1 MHIHTSSPPDLD
13 NDPPRDQ
20 STQSPVRPES
30 EGPVRLEPVL
40 PFARLGKDDV
50 DYAGGKGAN
59 LGELTAA
66 GLPVPDGFVVGAP
79 AYAAY
84 CEQTG
89 LRERLAELLDGV
101 DVEDTAALQAA
112 SAAARELFDTTPLP
126 EPLQREIR
134 AAYGQIGSHP
144 SASDGEAG
152 ADADGNTVTE
162 AGGGTAGDTA
172 PAVAVRSSATAE
184 DTADTSFAGMN
195 ETFLNIRG
203 ADAVIDAV
211 RRCWRSLFGARTIYY
226 RGMNGFGQAAM
237 DIAVVVQRQVNSTR
251 AGVMFTVNPATG
263 ERGELVIEGSF
274 GLGEAVVSGSV
285 SPDRYIVEK
294 ATLAIRRREVH
305 RKELV
310 IEYAPDG
317 GTQQRTLSEDDSLRP
332 VLTDAEVVAVAGLGR
347 RIEEHYGFPQD
358 TEWAFDP
365 EGALWMLQSRPITT
379 LQELPA
385 EASATLE
392 PDAAGAGAGAGAG
405 GTGAGAGTGGAG
417 GGAEPAVLLRGL
429 GGAPGGASGSAR
441 VLRSLADAD
450 RLGEGDVLVTHMTA
464 PDWLPL
470 MRRAAAIVTDSGG
483 MTCHAA
489 IVSRELGIPCVVGT
503 GEATR
508 VLRDGEAITVDATRG
523 VVLEGL
529 PDVGLAA
536 TSFLD
541 GSPPAGGPGSGAGL
555 PTTTGAGSPSVAS
568 AATAAVPGG
577 AAGTST
583 GGPVTGT
590 QILVNLSEPS
600 QVQRV
605 AGLAVDGVGLL
616 RAELMVLE
624 ALAGDHPRVLL
635 EEGRGED
642 FVARMAAGLTTFAAG
657 FAPRPVTYRT
667 IDFRTNEFSG
677 LRGGERFEPQES
689 NPMIGYRGA
698 LRYTREPDVFR
709 LELAALRQVWDAGL
723 QNLHVMLPFV
733 RTAREL
739 RRCRELIAESGLLDR
754 AGFEL
759 WVMAEVPSVLFNL
772 ADYAALG
779 VAGISVGSNDLT
791 QLLLGADR
799 DNEVLAETFD
809 ERDPAVT
816 AYLRELIPRAR
827 ELGLRTSICGQAPSV
842 HPEYAE
848 LLVRA
853 GIDAISVNIDVI
865 DRTRALVAA
874 AEQRVLLDAARTAGQ
889 ADGAGRRPNGSQP
902 ERVGR
907 PRAG

>member
-1 MHIHTSSPPDLD
+1 MTTTGAETPHLAADAMRT
-13 NDPPRDQ
+13 
-20 STQSPVRPES
+20 
-30 EGPVRLEPVL
+30 
-40 PFARLGKDDV
+40 FAHLGRDDV

-59 LGELTAA
+59 LGELTSA

-79 AYAAY
+79 AYAAF
-84 CEQTG
+84 CAETG

-101 DVEDTAALQAA
+101 NVEDTAALQAA
-112 SAAARELFDTTPLP
+112 STAARELFDHTPMP
-126 EPLQREIR
+126 DPLAQEIR
-134 AAYGQIGSHP
+134 SAYEQLALDSP
-144 SASDGEAG
+144 Q
-152 ADADGNTVTE
+152 
-162 AGGGTAGDTA
+162 A
-172 PAVAVRSSATAE
+172 PVAVRSSATAE

-195 ETFLNIRG
+195 ETYLNIRG
-203 ADAVIDAV
+203 ADAVVDAV

-226 RGMNGFGQAAM
+226 RGMNGFAQADM
-237 DIAVVVQRQVNSTR
+237 DIAVVVQSQVNSTR

-285 SPDRYIVEK
+285 SPDRYVVEK

-305 RKELV
+305 HKDLV
-310 IEYAPDG
+310 IEYAPEG
-317 GTQQRTLSEDDSLRP
+317 GTSQRALSEEDAVRA
-332 VLTDAEVVAVAGLGR
+332 VLTDDEVVAVAGLGR
-347 RIEEHYGFPQD
+347 RIEEHYGSPQD

-365 EGALWMLQSRPITT
+365 DGALWMLQSRPITT
-379 LQELPA
+379 LHDEAP
-385 EASATLE
+385 ASAT
-392 PDAAGAGAGAGAG
+392 
-405 GTGAGAGTGGAG
+405 T
-417 GGAEPAVLLRGL
+417 AEPPAPQAVLLRGL
-429 GGAPGGASGSAR
+429 GGAPGSASGAAR
-441 VLRSLADAD
+441 VLTTLADAAKLND
-450 RLGEGDVLVTHMTA
+450 GDVLVTHMTS

-470 MRRAAAIVTDSGG
+470 LRRAGAIVTDSGG

-508 VLRDGEAITVDATRG
+508 RLRDGEIVTVDATRG
-523 VVLEGL
+523 VVLEGARASE
-529 PDVGLAA
+529 PQQASSGEPAA
-536 TSFLD
+536 GAD
-541 GSPPAGGPGSGAGL
+541 RGASPA
-555 PTTTGAGSPSVAS
+555 V
-568 AATAAVPGG
+568 AAVT
-577 AAGTST
+577 A
-583 GGPVTGT
+583 T

-600 QVQRV
+600 QVERV
-605 AGLAVDGVGLL
+605 KDLPVDGVGLL

-624 ALAGDHPRVLL
+624 ALAGDHPRTLL
-635 EEGRGED
+635 EEGRGDD
-642 FVARMAAGLTTFAAG
+642 FVTRMAEGLTTFAAG

-677 LRGGERFEPQES
+677 LRGGERFEPHEA

-698 LRYTREPDVFR
+698 LRYTREPDVFA

-723 QNLHVMLPFV
+723 HNLHVMLPFV
-733 RTAREL
+733 RSTREL

-754 AGFEL
+754 PGFEL

-772 ADYAALG
+772 KEYAALG
-779 VAGISVGSNDLT
+779 VTGISIGSNDLT

-827 ELGLRTSICGQAPSV
+827 QLGLRTSICGQAPSV

-853 GIDAISVNIDVI
+853 GIDAISVSVDVV

-874 AEQRVLLDAARTAGQ
+874 AEQRVLLGAARTGGQ
-889 ADGAGRRPNGSQP
+889 IDRTGA
-902 ERVGR
+902 EV
-907 PRAG
+907 